1 MGKYKKFCNI
11 RVRKFHFLK
20 YKEFSFGSFYF
31 YFSSLDLKMVQVGP
45 YYTTVMQLIS
55 QILHAF
61 SKNEYTP
68 GIFIDLSKVFNTV
81 DHDILYVWY
90 HRNKQKIVSQPFKK

>member
-1 MGKYKKFCNI
+1 MA
-11 RVRKFHFLK
+11 
-20 YKEFSFGSFYF
+20 
-31 YFSSLDLKMVQVGP
+31 QVGP
-45 YYTTVMQLIS
+45 YYTTVTQLIS

-81 DHDILYVWY
+81 DHDWY

>member
-1 MGKYKKFCNI
+1 
-11 RVRKFHFLK
+11 
-20 YKEFSFGSFYF
+20 
-31 YFSSLDLKMVQVGP
+31 MVQVGP

-81 DHDILYVWY
+81 DHDWY

>member
-1 MGKYKKFCNI
+1 
-11 RVRKFHFLK
+11 
-20 YKEFSFGSFYF
+20 
-31 YFSSLDLKMVQVGP
+31 
-45 YYTTVMQLIS
+45 MQLIS